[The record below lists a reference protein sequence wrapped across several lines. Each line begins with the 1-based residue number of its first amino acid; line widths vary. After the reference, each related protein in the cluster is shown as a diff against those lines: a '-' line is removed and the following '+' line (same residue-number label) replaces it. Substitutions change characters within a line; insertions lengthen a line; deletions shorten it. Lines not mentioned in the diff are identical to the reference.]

1 MSEITFNIA
10 TSIKY
15 GTYKD
20 LRDVAEYRRDLFFSN
35 LDMLL
40 KEFVI
45 PEYLVINYR
54 PIPARHKMLGAAWKN
69 GEIAIID
76 IEARQERDDFFSTLF
91 HEMTH
96 VEQFES
102 GRLCMLEDEPK
113 RGYIWEG
120 VEHKRLE
127 TNDDLYDEL
136 PWEAEANAR
145 AEKVLR
151 KFNMNLNFK
160 KFLNI

>member
-1 MSEITFNIA
+1 MSEITFKIA

-15 GTYKD
+15 GTYKN
-20 LRDVAEYRRDLFFSN
+20 LRDIAEYRRDLLFGN

-40 KEFVI
+40 KEFTL

-54 PIPARHKMLGAAWKN
+54 PIPARRKMLGAAWKN
-69 GEIAIID
+69 GEIGIID
-76 IEARQERDDFFSTLF
+76 IEARQDRDDFFATLF

-96 VEQFES
+96 IEQFES
-102 GRLCMLEDEPK
+102 ERLCTLDGELD
-113 RGYIWEG
+113 RGYLWEG
-120 VEHKRLE
+120 VEYARLD
-127 TNDDLYDEL
+127 TANDDYDEQ

-160 KFLNI
+160 KFLNN